1 MFSLQLLTR
10 TLATKSSTTGT
21 LPAAMFAILL
31 FTSSTLF
38 AQVKIGT
45 NPTTIN
51 AANNLEVESSTTG
64 KKVSIDKT
72 TSKVTIA
79 DGSQADGNILT
90 SDVNGEATWKK
101 QKMTSIY
108 TFQQPAGV
116 LLNLPTGP
124 GCNSL
129 SCATDLNRNGSFT
142 ITNAVNDI
150 VFDIAGFYSVGNNSV
165 ALLFNF
171 YLAVDLV
178 TPGVFVAV
186 DGFGVS
192 HSGLSCSAGTA
203 NYKSILKNL
212 PPRTYNVKVYAS
224 AFTNTGTVAKLGIGS
239 EAYPGCGIN
248 DFAKQN
254 LIISVSQ

>member
-1 MFSLQLLTR
+1 MKTKPGLSKTHILTM
-10 TLATKSSTTGT
+10 AAS
-21 LPAAMFAILL
+21 AMFTGLSLL
-31 FTSSTLF
+31 GSTAAF

-51 AANNLEVESSTTG
+51 PANNLEVESSTTG
-64 KKVSIDKT
+64 RKVTIDKT

-79 DGSQADGNILT
+79 DGTQGDGYILT
-90 SDVNGEATWKK
+90 SDPSGEASWKK
-101 QKMTSIY
+101 QKITSTY
-108 TFQQPAGV
+108 TFQQPAGI
-116 LLNLPTGP
+116 LLNLPNGA
-124 GCNSL
+124 GCNML

-192 HSGLSCSAGTA
+192 HSGISCSAGTA
-203 NYKSILKNL
+203 NFKSILKNL

-224 AFTNTGTVAKLGIGS
+224 AFTNTGTAAKLGIGS
-239 EAYPGCGIN
+239 EAYAGCGIN
-248 DFAKQN
+248 DYNKQN